1 VLILFI
7 FYVII
12 IPNVVGALMFLNE
25 ATLLHNLRL
34 RYMKNAIYVRFTAQ
48 LIKNVTVYQC

>member
-1 VLILFI
+1 MLILFI